1 MLTFYLQTELA
12 TGSDTNDP
20 AVPQGTSDANATISD
35 PHSAFSNP
43 VVPNYHRDVLRTDT
57 GSERPHLI
65 LSANDHTTASSIV
78 TPLLPPSPAQARRTR
93 IASAQWAEG
102 LFLKVVNIVAYSL
115 FSWFNIYFIVSP
127 GSVSEYIKQTYFTP
141 ANSVFFVWPIIHF
154 LLLGTVI
161 YQFTS
166 PRAKAV
172 VIDDISWRFPLLAVF
187 NTILVAFWVNEDYI
201 FAFAL
206 SLLSTA
212 TAWHIY
218 VTVEEITSPITWSDK
233 LFVHLPFSVWRAGT
247 NVVVLLTAFQAF
259 GVDAVEHPAGAW
271 TKVFVLLAL

>member
-1 MLTFYLQTELA
+1 M
-12 TGSDTNDP
+12 
-20 AVPQGTSDANATISD
+20 
-35 PHSAFSNP
+35 
-43 VVPNYHRDVLRTDT
+43 
-57 GSERPHLI
+57 
-65 LSANDHTTASSIV
+65 
-78 TPLLPPSPAQARRTR
+78 
-93 IASAQWAEG
+93 ASAQWEEG

-127 GSVSEYIKQTYFTP
+127 GSVSEYIKPTYFTP